1 MPMQGRTHTPDFT
14 QNNGN
19 VRSDDIAI
27 IGLSGRFSG
36 ARNVQ
41 QYWDNLVQEVSSLQ
55 EAPAERTELT
65 KLTPAQR
72 AHIRYGG
79 FLPGADQFDPLFFHI
94 SPKEAEHMDPRQRLF
109 LEESWKAIEDA
120 GYSLQDMSGSKCG
133 IFVGLQQGEYLERF
147 LGETNEHVPTGNSLS
162 VIPARIS
169 YLLNLKGPSIAL
181 DTACSSS
188 LVALSLACD
197 SLHNGSSEMAI
208 AGGVQLMLTPWIYM
222 SLGKLGMLNTDGI
235 CKPFAEEA
243 DGIGLGEG
251 VGAVLLKNYAA
262 AKRDGD
268 HIYGVIKGIGVNQDG
283 KTNGI
288 TAPNGLSQAAL
299 EREVYEKFQINPE
312 HISYVEAHGTG
323 TRLGDPIEVA
333 ALTETFGAF
342 TDKKQYC
349 HLGSVKGN
357 IGHTLSASGMAGLI
371 KVLLSLQH
379 GRIPATLHS
388 GEGNKLIDFKNSPF
402 YVGKETEE
410 WRREAGRP
418 RMAAV
423 SSFGMSGTNC
433 HVVVAEHIEQEEE
446 AVTGKA
452 GDNDGKVLLFALS
465 AKSDT
470 ALEAKV
476 QHLRDY
482 LQERT
487 SLGRLANISYTLLAG
502 RDHYAYRSMFIAASQ
517 EELVREL
524 EAYLHKQPSSGWY
537 SGGGSGGN
545 ERVNPALKSKMEQLL
560 VQFHQ
565 DRLTPQE
572 RAKAAQLIANYY
584 IKGYAADFKSL
595 SAAGSFRRV
604 PLPGYPFDYMRC
616 WIEAADEKRSA
627 ENGGAAGSTAAAGG
641 ARGVS
646 GSGGAATGADQV
658 SRSSSAAGAA
668 GSAGAAAEGQL
679 HPLVHRNVSTVQGI
693 GFISEPEAAGKAVFG
708 KSIYGA
714 AVFSE
719 AILLAIG
726 AQAALLGSGA
736 PGIASLEQIQFCHPA
751 SDKQQVKLNIQ
762 LQGEGE
768 GDSLRFAVL
777 REGPQQNILAAGT
790 ARTGLAYPSHEPA
803 TVDIGKLKQ
812 EAVQV
817 RTGDEV
823 YRVLENQ
830 GIAYEAQA
838 QIITGLYSSLTD
850 HLAVISPGPFHSA
863 DDVLAA
869 MLTEAVLQGLN
880 MDIIGNGGTA
890 SAAYEIGEIQLIRQA
905 SSAKYVHFQSGGLE
919 TAGGE
924 LHYDVHVLNES
935 GEAVLSFKNIQMVP
949 VSTREIVT
957 GEQYALLK
965 KEWMKSEQPREPK
978 QGKGQ
983 YLIIVNEEMDDD
995 ALAAVR
1001 ASFEEPLILCD
1012 GKAQQARDSVLP
1024 VDFTLTEDSEQTI
1037 EAVLGMK
1044 LKLKGIVD
1052 FSDLHAQPKPMSK
1065 QSYGKIML
1073 LQALVKQAGKDFRIV
1088 HLTGGV
1094 QNPENR
1100 TVTLAGAD
1108 IAGIIRTLGAEYR
1121 QVTARTVDIG
1131 LDASDINRQLRIV
1144 LGELSLES
1152 DTAEACYADGLRYE
1166 PVITTLKQQ
1175 NKWIGRERHNRL
1187 KVDPKKVYV
1196 ITGGTRGIGAE
1207 VARLLVR
1214 RGARKLVLMGVQAFP
1229 AREDWPDILSGTI
1242 HDPGSLAR
1250 IKRVVELE
1258 ASGAQVEVYSGSLT
1272 DAGQLMPFVE
1282 SIRQQ
1287 WGGIGGVV
1295 HCAGSNLN
1303 QHPAFVNKKIADIRQ
1318 VFEPKVEG
1326 VAALQHIF
1334 AQDKLEFFV
1343 LFSSISALAPLLS
1356 AGLSDYSAANYYLD
1370 LYAQHQHTLGN
1381 SYYQSIIWPSWSE
1394 VGMLADSGF
1403 QLSPLYTQS
1412 GLTAH
1417 SLADGLFMLEEIII
1431 GSDSPSV
1438 IPAILDMDLYR
1449 PELLIKASAE
1459 RGKGLPGAK
1468 AVVKSQGSPDAA
1480 VAGGNVQNTLS
1491 TPSDLQKASAL
1502 ILDIFCAELKLPGD
1516 RVREDVPFAEIGVDS
1531 ILLIEVI
1538 KKLDTA
1544 FQTRMDP
1551 ALFFELRDMRALAEH
1566 LCSNGA
1572 EYKSQPELEQDDPP
1586 LLTGNRIRFAEPYN
1600 RVPEF
1605 HYGRGREA
1613 RMQAVHN
1620 VQDETPSPEG
1630 RHDGRIA
1637 VIGMGCHFPGA
1648 GDKDAFWNNLR
1659 QGLDSITEV
1668 PASRWDKDEWY
1679 APVYAEGKSIS
1690 KWGGFLDDIERFDG
1704 GYFGLKENV
1713 EQISPLMRQSLEV
1726 TAETILDAGY
1736 EMEDISGKKVGVF
1749 IGAHPGSYPGW
1760 VQDINKN
1767 TIIGIGQNFIAA
1779 YASHFFNLKGPSLTV
1794 DSACS
1799 SSLLSLHLACQSIR
1813 SGESEMA
1820 IAGGVDLL
1828 LDERPHLVFSAS
1840 KAMSPDGKCHTFD
1853 EEANGIVP
1861 GEGCGAVLLK
1871 PLAKALADGDR
1882 IYTVIEASA
1891 TNNDGR
1897 TMGVTTP
1904 SMQAQEEVI
1913 AEAIRRSGIN
1923 PETIGYVET
1932 HGTGTM
1938 IGDPIELKALT
1949 SVYKRYTGAT
1959 GFCGVGSVKTN
1970 IGHCLSAAGIASFIK
1985 AALCIHHKMLVP
1997 TLNCSRPNPR
2007 FDFGHSPFY
2016 PVLEAAAWDS
2026 HGEARRAAVSSFG
2039 FGGTNVHMIIG
2050 ECGEDALSGYT
2061 RRRYPLPAPLY
2072 NKQQAWV
2079 NRGKE
2084 EGRQTQDEQDQ
2095 LSFLQFVEE

>member
-1 MPMQGRTHTPDFT
+1 MPMQSRTHTPDFT
-14 QNNGN
+14 QNSGN

-65 KLTPAQR
+65 KLTPSQK

-197 SLHNGSSEMAI
+197 SLHSGSSEMAI

-251 VGAVLLKNYAA
+251 VGAVLLKKYAA

-299 EREVYEKFQINPE
+299 EREVYEKSGINPE

-433 HVVVAEHIEQEEE
+433 HVVVAEHIEQEE
-446 AVTGKA
+446 AATGTA
-452 GDNDGKVLLFALS
+452 GNNDGKVLLFALS

-476 QHLRDY
+476 RNLRDY
-482 LQERT
+482 LQGRT
-487 SLGRLANISYTLLAG
+487 SLGRLANVSYTLLAG
-502 RDHYAYRSMFIAASQ
+502 RDHYTYRSMFIAASK

-524 EAYLHKQPSSGWY
+524 GAFLHKQPSSGWY
-537 SGGGSGGN
+537 SGGGSGGS
-545 ERVNPALKSKMEQLL
+545 ERVNPALKSKMKQLL

-616 WIEAADEKRSA
+616 WIEAVDEQGSA
-627 ENGGAAGSTAAAGG
+627 ENGGVDGSTAAAGG

-646 GSGGAATGADQV
+646 GSGGAAIGADQV

-668 GSAGAAAEGQL
+668 ESAGAAAEGQL

-708 KSIYGA
+708 KSIYGV

-719 AILLAIG
+719 AILLAMG

-777 REGPQQNILAAGT
+777 REGSQQDILAAGT

-803 TVDIGKLKQ
+803 AVDIGKLKQ
-812 EAVQV
+812 EAAHV

-830 GIAYEAQA
+830 RIAYEAQA
-838 QIITGLYSSLTD
+838 QIITGMYSSLTD

-869 MLTEAVLQGLN
+869 RLTEAVLQGLN

-905 SSAKYVHFQSGGLE
+905 SSAKYIHFQSGGLE

-978 QGKGQ
+978 QGEGQ
-983 YLIIVNEEMDDD
+983 YLIIVNEEMGDD

-1001 ASFEEPLILCD
+1001 ASFEAPLILCD
-1012 GKAQQARDSVLP
+1012 GKAQQTRDSVLP

-1131 LDASDINRQLRIV
+1131 LDVWDINRQLRIV

-1207 VARLLVR
+1207 AARLLVR

-1229 AREDWPDILSGTI
+1229 AREDWPDILSGAI

-1250 IKRVVELE
+1250 IKRVVKLE

-1282 SIRQQ
+1282 CIRQQ
-1287 WGGIGGVV
+1287 WGEIGGVV

-1334 AQDKLEFFV
+1334 AQDKLEFFI

-1417 SLADGLFMLEEIII
+1417 SLADGLFMLEDIII

-1438 IPAILDMDLYR
+1438 IPAILQMDLYR

-1459 RGKGLPGAK
+1459 RVKGSPGLK
-1468 AVVKSQGSPDAA
+1468 AVVKSQCSPYAV
-1480 VAGGNVQNTLS
+1480 VAGENVQNTLI
-1491 TPSDLQKASAL
+1491 TPSELQKASAL
-1502 ILDIFCAELKLPGD
+1502 ILDIFCAELKLPRD

-1572 EYKSQPELEQDDPP
+1572 EYKSQPELEQDATP

-1605 HYGRGREA
+1605 HYGRSREA

-1704 GYFGLKENV
+1704 RYFDLKENV

-1871 PLAKALADGDR
+1871 PLAKALAEGDR

-1891 TNNDGR
+1891 ANNDGR

-1985 AALCIHHKMLVP
+1985 AALCVHHKMLVP

-2050 ECGEDALSGYT
+2050 ECGEDALSGYA
-2061 RRRYPLPAPLY
+2061 RCRYPLPAPLY
-2072 NKQQAWV
+2072 NRQQAWV